1 MNLESPEILEVVGM
15 LRNSA
20 MLFEDICSFQQCA
33 SSAGA
38 KSRVGDFWAWNSECI
53 VAGQK
58 LEKVCDF
65 LSPRLFQPVEQP
77 FQPQSPSLGI
87 CHFGQMQLSNRGC
100 LNACSALI
108 RGSYATSSALR
119 RSYLCA

>member
-1 MNLESPEILEVVGM
+1 
-15 LRNSA
+15 

-38 KSRVGDFWAWNSECI
+38 TSRVGDFWAWNSECI

-65 LSPRLFQPVEQP
+65 LSPRLFQPLEQP

-87 CHFGQMQLSNRGC
+87 CHFGHKAGWKRTSRGTIGTT
-100 LNACSALI
+100 ADA
-108 RGSYATSSALR
+108 AVK
-119 RSYLCA
+119 

>member
-1 MNLESPEILEVVGM
+1 MRRLVINLESPEILEVVGM

-38 KSRVGDFWAWNSECI
+38 TSRVGDFWAWNSECI

-65 LSPRLFQPVEQP
+65 LSPRLFQPLEQP

-87 CHFGQMQLSNRGC
+87 CHFGHKAGWKRTSRGTIGTT
-100 LNACSALI
+100 ADA
-108 RGSYATSSALR
+108 AVK
-119 RSYLCA
+119 